1 MFLRVF
7 RTQNGVTT
15 IVGSGDAAGN
25 RPLAS
30 SHQSHLNVNDQR
42 SMNMEI
48 LEPCNG
54 TDAIEYKVQFWVAS
68 ASSYTAY
75 INRSMTAADNVYNA
89 FVSSSITA
97 KEGCQ

>member
-15 IVGSGDAAGN
+15 IVGSGDAAGT

-30 SHQSHLNVNDQR
+30 SHQSHFDANDQR

-68 ASSYTAY
+68 ASYTAH
-75 INRSMTAADNVYNA
+75 INRPMTASDNVYNA

-97 KEGCQ
+97 KEVCQ